1 MSIRLAVSLLLICAC
16 LPVAARDFKMSGAN
30 GGGGS
35 CPETTAAGITDEAPA
50 LRAARR
56 APAATDRD
64 GPGLT
69 RGADAESV
77 VRPPRWHSFLP
88 GMFR

>member
-1 MSIRLAVSLLLICAC
+1 MSLRLATCLLLFCAC

-30 GGGGS
+30 GDGGS
-35 CPETTAAGITDEAPA
+35 CPDAISAGVVDDTLVP
-50 LRAARR
+50 RAAKR
-56 APAATDRD
+56 APAGAPADRASAPR
-64 GPGLT
+64 GPE
-69 RGADAESV
+69 ADLI